1 MILAQVSIT
10 ASTKRYTVYVN
21 ITNIMFLV
29 EEESDPSVF
38 VPSADALA
46 ALSEEEAALAGEGM
60 VYHL

>member
-1 MILAQVSIT
+1 M
-10 ASTKRYTVYVN
+10 
-21 ITNIMFLV
+21 

-60 VYHL
+60 VYNLLINPMKASVRYSFRQR

>member
-1 MILAQVSIT
+1 MV
-10 ASTKRYTVYVN
+10 
-21 ITNIMFLV
+21 LV

-46 ALSEEEAALAGEGM
+46 ALSEEEAALAGKGM